1 MISVEQLTVEFGGSP
16 LFVEISFLVNPKDR
30 IALVGKNGAGK
41 TTLLKIF
48 SGKQT
53 PTKGRITIPKD
64 LSIGYLPQ
72 HMIHNEGTTVM
83 QEAEKAFEHIT
94 ELQTEI
100 ERISQELSE
109 RTDYESDDYHRLIDK
124 LTHDNELLQIVG
136 SGNFYAGIEKT

>member
-1 MISVEQLTVEFGGSP
+1 
-16 LFVEISFLVNPKDR
+16 
-30 IALVGKNGAGK
+30 
-41 TTLLKIF
+41 
-48 SGKQT
+48 
-53 PTKGRITIPKD
+53 
-64 LSIGYLPQ
+64 
-72 HMIHNEGTTVM
+72 MIHNEGTTVM

-136 SGNFYAGIEKT
+136 SGNFYAEIEKPYWDLVSCEPISTVNVPNLVAGGVCASN